1 MLAGVSER
9 PSGAKK
15 ARFSL
20 NFTAGLSGQLAIREQ
35 GRHFISAWPG
45 NWSRGNESAA
55 AKISLKR
62 GSVLVSL
69 EATSMTS
76 TSEMRRSGISIV
88 GDRPWGTHFCNFY
101 DSRSDLLDML
111 LSYFKAGL
119 EDNEFCVWVLSEPL
133 SERDAWDGLRAAVP
147 EFDQYLSKRNIEV
160 FDGRDWYLK
169 DGTFDS
175 SRVMT
180 SWNEKLD
187 RALDRGYA
195 GLRGTGNTAWLQ
207 KKDWKAFSEYEQVV
221 NDSVGGRLMVL
232 LCTYS
237 LNSCGANELLDVV
250 GTHQFATARRRG
262 AWELIE
268 TPELKQAKEEIK
280 KMNDELES
288 RVLQRTTELESANQQ
303 LSLAQAELA
312 HINRVTTMGELAAS
326 IAHEIKQ
333 PISAAHLSAGTCLD
347 CLKRDDPDLEQ
358 ASEAATRVVQ
368 AVTRA
373 GDVISKISSFFKKD
387 DLQRELLDVNE
398 LVREMIVLLRNEAI
412 GYSISIR
419 TELAE
424 NVPKVLADRVQLQQ
438 VFMNLMLNGF
448 DAMRESTG
456 GGELTVKSEVCDR
469 QVLIS
474 VRDTGLGLPPGQ
486 AEHVF
491 DAFFTTKGNG
501 TGMGLPI
508 SRSIVESHGGRLWA
522 SANSERGATFQFTL
536 PGDAKAA

>member
-1 MLAGVSER
+1 
-9 PSGAKK
+9 
-15 ARFSL
+15 
-20 NFTAGLSGQLAIREQ
+20 
-35 GRHFISAWPG
+35 
-45 NWSRGNESAA
+45 
-55 AKISLKR
+55 
-62 GSVLVSL
+62 
-69 EATSMTS
+69 MTS
-76 TSEMRRSGISIV
+76 TGETRRSGIDVV

-101 DSRSDLLDML
+101 ESKKDLLDML
-111 LSYFKAGL
+111 VSFFKAGL

-133 SERDAWDGLRAAVP
+133 SEQEAWDGLREAVP
-147 EFDQYLSKRNIEV
+147 EFDHYRSKRSIEI

-169 DGTFDS
+169 GGTFDS
-175 SRVMT
+175 NRVMT

-207 KKDWKAFSEYEQVV
+207 KKDWNAFSEYEQVV

-232 LCTYS
+232 LCTYC

-268 TPELKQAKEEIK
+268 TPELRQAKEEIK

-288 RVLQRTTELESANQQ
+288 RVLERTAELEAANQQ

-333 PISAAHLSAGTCLD
+333 PISAARINAGTCLR
-347 CLKRDDPDLEQ
+347 CLKRDVPDLVE

-373 GDVISKISSFFKKD
+373 GDVIGGISSFFKKD
-387 DLQRELLDVNE
+387 ALQRELLDVNE

-412 GYSISIR
+412 RHSISIR

-424 NVPKVLADRVQLQQ
+424 NVPMV
-438 VFMNLMLNGF
+438 
-448 DAMRESTG
+448 
-456 GGELTVKSEVCDR
+456 
-469 QVLIS
+469 
-474 VRDTGLGLPPGQ
+474 
-486 AEHVF
+486 
-491 DAFFTTKGNG
+491 
-501 TGMGLPI
+501 
-508 SRSIVESHGGRLWA
+508 
-522 SANSERGATFQFTL
+522 
-536 PGDAKAA
+536 

>member
-1 MLAGVSER
+1 
-9 PSGAKK
+9 
-15 ARFSL
+15 
-20 NFTAGLSGQLAIREQ
+20 
-35 GRHFISAWPG
+35 
-45 NWSRGNESAA
+45 
-55 AKISLKR
+55 
-62 GSVLVSL
+62 
-69 EATSMTS
+69 
-76 TSEMRRSGISIV
+76 
-88 GDRPWGTHFCNFY
+88 
-101 DSRSDLLDML
+101 
-111 LSYFKAGL
+111 
-119 EDNEFCVWVLSEPL
+119 
-133 SERDAWDGLRAAVP
+133 
-147 EFDQYLSKRNIEV
+147 
-160 FDGRDWYLK
+160 
-169 DGTFDS
+169 
-175 SRVMT
+175 
-180 SWNEKLD
+180 
-187 RALDRGYA
+187 
-195 GLRGTGNTAWLQ
+195 
-207 KKDWKAFSEYEQVV
+207 
-221 NDSVGGRLMVL
+221 MVL

-280 KMNDELES
+280 KMNDDLES
-288 RVLQRTTELESANQQ
+288 RVFQRTAELEAANQQ

-333 PISAAHLSAGTCLD
+333 PISAARLSAGTCLA
-347 CLKRDDPDLEQ
+347 CLKRDVPDLEQ

-373 GDVISKISSFFKKD
+373 GDVISKISSLFKKG

-412 GYSISIR
+412 GYSISIC

-424 NVPKVLADRVQLQQ
+424 NLPKVLADRVQLQQ
-438 VFMNLMLNGF
+438 VFMNLILNGF
-448 DAMRESTG
+448 DAMKESAG

-469 QVLIS
+469 QVVIS
-474 VRDTGLGLPPGQ
+474 VLDTGLGLPPGQ

-508 SRSIVESHGGRLWA
+508 SRSIVESHGGHLWA
-522 SANSERGATFQFTL
+522 TANSERGATFQFTL

>member
-1 MLAGVSER
+1 M
-9 PSGAKK
+9 
-15 ARFSL
+15 
-20 NFTAGLSGQLAIREQ
+20 
-35 GRHFISAWPG
+35 G
-45 NWSRGNESAA
+45 N
-55 AKISLKR
+55 
-62 GSVLVSL
+62 
-69 EATSMTS
+69 
-76 TSEMRRSGISIV
+76 
-88 GDRPWGTHFCNFY
+88 RPWGTHFCNFY
-101 DSRSDLLDML
+101 ESKKDLLDML
-111 LSYFKAGL
+111 LSFFKAGL

-133 SERDAWDGLRAAVP
+133 SEQEAWDGLREAVP
-147 EFDQYLSKRNIEV
+147 EFDHYRSKRSIEI

-169 DGTFDS
+169 GGTFDS
-175 SRVMT
+175 NRVMT

-207 KKDWKAFSEYEQVV
+207 KKDWNAFSEYEQLV

-268 TPELKQAKEEIK
+268 TPELREAKEEIK
-280 KMNDELES
+280 KMNDDLES
-288 RVLQRTTELESANQQ
+288 RVLQRTAELEAANRQ

-312 HINRVTTMGELAAS
+312 HINRVTTMGELAVS

-333 PISAAHLSAGTCLD
+333 PISAASVSAGTCLR
-347 CLKRDDPDLEQ
+347 CLKRDVPDLVQ

-373 GDVISKISSFFKKD
+373 GDVIGRISSFFKKGA
-387 DLQRELLDVNE
+387 LQRELLDVNE

-412 GYSISIR
+412 RYSISIR

-424 NVPKVLADRVQLQQ
+424 NVPMVLADRVQLQQ

-448 DAMRESTG
+448 DAIKDSSRG
-456 GGELTVKSEVCDR
+456 DELTIRSEVSDG
-469 QVLIS
+469 QLLIS
-474 VRDTGLGLPPGQ
+474 VRDTGPGLPPDQ
-486 AEHVF
+486 AERVF
-491 DAFFTTKGNG
+491 DPFFTTKGNG

-508 SRSIVESHGGRLWA
+508 SRSIIESHGGRLWA
-522 SANSERGATFQFTL
+522 PVS
-536 PGDAKAA
+536 PGWVQLFSSLYRRLSSQQRRPA

>member
-1 MLAGVSER
+1 VNLGV
-9 PSGAKK
+9 
-15 ARFSL
+15 
-20 NFTAGLSGQLAIREQ
+20 
-35 GRHFISAWPG
+35 
-45 NWSRGNESAA
+45 
-55 AKISLKR
+55 
-62 GSVLVSL
+62 
-69 EATSMTS
+69 TSMTS
-76 TSEMRRSGISIV
+76 TGEIRRSGIDVV
-88 GDRPWGTHFCNFY
+88 GNRPWGTHFCNFY
-101 DSRSDLLDML
+101 ESKKDLLDML
-111 LSYFKAGL
+111 LSFFKAGL

-133 SERDAWDGLRAAVP
+133 SEQEAWDGLREAVP
-147 EFDQYLSKRNIEV
+147 EFDHYRSKRSIEI

-169 DGTFDS
+169 GGTFDS
-175 SRVMT
+175 NRVMT

-207 KKDWKAFSEYEQVV
+207 KKDWNAFSEYEQVV

-262 AWELIE
+262 TWELIE
-268 TPELKQAKEEIK
+268 TPELREAKEEIK

-288 RVLQRTTELESANQQ
+288 RVLQRTAELEAANRQ

-333 PISAAHLSAGTCLD
+333 PISAASVSAGTCLR
-347 CLKRDDPDLEQ
+347 CLKRDVPDLVQ

-373 GDVISKISSFFKKD
+373 GDVIGRISSFFKKGA
-387 DLQRELLDVNE
+387 LQRELLDVNE

-412 GYSISIR
+412 RYSISIR

-424 NVPKVLADRVQLQQ
+424 NVPMVLADRVQLQQ

-448 DAMRESTG
+448 DAIKESNRG
-456 GGELTVKSEVCDR
+456 DELTIRSEVSDG
-469 QVLIS
+469 QLLIS
-474 VRDTGLGLPPGQ
+474 VRDTGPGLPPDQ
-486 AEHVF
+486 AERVF
-491 DAFFTTKGNG
+491 DPFFTTKGNG

-508 SRSIVESHGGRLWA
+508 SRSIIESHGGRLWA
-522 SANSERGATFQFTL
+522 TGVSGMGATFQFTL
-536 PGDAKAA
+536 PTPLVAAA